1 METSH
6 LFILLEERY
15 DNGHAQ
21 IKILFPAG
29 KGVGGGGVTRSP
41 FLGGRGVS
49 EAFQIH
55 YSVTLTCDSKKLIFM
70 GTSRSAHVVFIQ

>member
-1 METSH
+1 MIMVMRRSRYY
-6 LFILLEERY
+6 FQPEREW
-15 DNGHAQ
+15 
-21 IKILFPAG
+21 
-29 KGVGGGGVTRSP
+29 GGVTRSP
-41 FLGGRGVS
+41 FWGGRGVS

>member
-1 METSH
+1 MIMVMRRSRYY
-6 LFILLEERY
+6 FQPEREW
-15 DNGHAQ
+15 
-21 IKILFPAG
+21 
-29 KGVGGGGVTRSP
+29 GGGGVTRSP
-41 FLGGRGVS
+41 FWGGRGVS

>member
-1 METSH
+1 MIMVMRRSRYY
-6 LFILLEERY
+6 FQPEREW
-15 DNGHAQ
+15 
-21 IKILFPAG
+21 
-29 KGVGGGGVTRSP
+29 GGGVTRSP
-41 FLGGRGVS
+41 FFGGRGVS

>member
-29 KGVGGGGVTRSP
+29 KGVGGGGGNEEP
-41 FLGGRGVS
+41 FFGGRGVS